1 MTISKATLNDVA
13 ELTALVN
20 RAYRGEES
28 MKGWATEAHILDG
41 QRIDQDMM
49 TEHLTDVNATILKYT
64 NEAAEI
70 EACVYLEKK
79 DHKLYLGMLSVLP
92 RLQAKGIGRQ
102 LLDASEQLARELD
115 CDTMAM
121 TVISSRQQLIE
132 WYQRRGYDFTGEVQP
147 FHAHTRF
154 GVPKVPIELVV
165 MEKVVK

>member
-20 RAYRGEES
+20 TAYRGKES

-41 QRIDQDMM
+41 QRVDQDMM
-49 TEHLTDVNATILKYT
+49 TGYLNDANAAILKYT
-64 NEAAEI
+64 NNANLI

-79 DHKLYLGMLSVLP
+79 GHKLYLGMLSVLP
-92 RLQAKGIGRQ
+92 HLQAKGIGLQ
-102 LLDASEQLARELD
+102 LLEASEQFALEIN
-115 CDTMAM
+115 CDTMVM

-132 WYQRRGYDFTGEVQP
+132 WYQRRGYNFTGEVQP
-147 FHAHTRF
+147 FHADTRF

-165 MEKVVK
+165 MEKGV